1 MGLSIEVKD
10 LPPQQV
16 VRIRARVPS
25 WAIEWFHDEA
35 YRRLFTYLESL
46 GAHPVGPPFSLYH
59 NSVTARRL
67 DLDFCV
73 PITTVAADESGVAP
87 GNLALGELPGGTFAS
102 TVFAGNSEYIGEAYA
117 RLMIWITENQ
127 YRLSGPCREVYLASL
142 DRQDSPSE
150 WITEILF
157 PVTKAA

>member
-87 GNLALGELPGGTFAS
+87 GNL
-102 TVFAGNSEYIGEAYA
+102 
-117 RLMIWITENQ
+117 
-127 YRLSGPCREVYLASL
+127 SGPCREVYLASL